1 MNKEIGCPAPLDP
14 RIDQSAIR
22 PSPRKE
28 QFHFAVRQYLD
39 ATCLLFAYPSRVE
52 SKFYSGDEGFP
63 VQAPPPTIRDIGV
76 ECRKAIF
83 VWCIRMPGRVAS

>member
-28 QFHFAVRQYLD
+28 QFHFAVRQYFD
-39 ATCLLFAYPSRVE
+39 ATFLLFAYPPRVE
-52 SKFYSGDEGFP
+52 SKFYSSDEGFS
-63 VQAPPPTIRDIGV
+63 VQAPPPTI
-76 ECRKAIF
+76 
-83 VWCIRMPGRVAS
+83 